1 MATDSTGVD
10 RLNETVQALQ
20 NGLTALPLSAAMD
33 NTEAWQQEFLQSG
46 IPGLQDIARE
56 IGTLQSLLTAGKLNG
71 EAISDSLSLLG
82 TQTNQFAFQAPEDQ
96 KAALRSLGDLLLRLS
111 TDMRGQGPKKGK

>member
-1 MATDSTGVD
+1 MATDSSGVE
-10 RLNETVQALQ
+10 RLNETVRALQ

-33 NTEAWQQEFLQSG
+33 NTEAWQQEFLLSG

-71 EAISDSLSLLG
+71 PAIGSSLSLLG
-82 TQTNQFAFQAPEDQ
+82 TQTNQYAFQAPAEQ
-96 KAALRSLGDLLLRLS
+96 QAALRSLGDLLLRLAG
-111 TDMRGQGPKKGK
+111 DLQNAK

>member
-1 MATDSTGVD
+1 MATETTGVD
-10 RLNETVQALQ
+10 RLNETVKALQ

-56 IGTLQSLLTAGKLNG
+56 IGTLQSLLTASKLNG
-71 EAISDSLSLLG
+71 PAIGSSLSLLG
-82 TQTNQFAFQAPEDQ
+82 TQTNQHAFQAPADQQ
-96 KAALRSLGDLLLRLS
+96 KALRALGDLLLRLAG
-111 TDMRGQGPKKGK
+111 DLQAVKGK

>member
-1 MATDSTGVD
+1 MATDTSGVD
-10 RLNETVQALQ
+10 RLTETVRALQ
-20 NGLTALPLSAAMD
+20 NGLTGLPLSTAMD

-71 EAISDSLSLLG
+71 PAIGSSLSLLG
-82 TQTNQFAFQAPEDQ
+82 TQTNQYAFQAPAEQ
-96 KAALRSLGDLLLRLS
+96 QAPLRSLGDLLLRLAS
-111 TDMRGQGPKKGK
+111 DLQSSKSK